1 MGLDEKGVFS
11 QPGMNSSS
19 LPGLAD
25 EGAVKK
31 KETQHDPTSTN
42 HVS

>member
-1 MGLDEKGVFS
+1 MRKDLQTAGHELVVVA
-11 QPGMNSSS
+11 PI
-19 LPGLAD
+19 LLVH
-25 EGAVKK
+25 GAVK